1 MPLETPIM
9 EYLRIFLSLYLYRY
23 SIMQQLTV
31 NIPDNKIAFFI
42 DLAKNLGFTIE
53 NSQQKNVLTQ
63 RPIDLVNEAR
73 KQIKENPGSF
83 LDWEEASQKLK
94 A

>member
-1 MPLETPIM
+1 
-9 EYLRIFLSLYLYRY
+9 
-23 SIMQQLTV
+23 MQQLTV

-63 RPIDLVNEAR
+63 KQIDLVNDAR
-73 KQIKENPGSF
+73 KQIKDNPGSF
-83 LDWEEASQKLK
+83 LDWDEARKTLNGE
-94 A
+94 